1 MLLSFLFGIIDK
13 IKYLIIEKVFF
24 MVLKEFT
31 DLSKKLT
38 KDYFDSIDLDGV
50 NPPEIRDGVSSYFLR
65 GGKRFR
71 PALCLMCAAAA
82 GGEKSIEMAVPVAC
96 ASELYHIF
104 TLVHDDIIDD
114 DDVRRGG
121 PTVHIKVRNDLLTEY
136 GSELN

>member
-1 MLLSFLFGIIDK
+1 MLLN
-13 IKYLIIEKVFF
+13 
-24 MVLKEFT
+24 EFI

-38 KDYFDSIDLDGV
+38 NEYFSTLDKTLIA
-50 NPPEIRDGVSSYFLR
+50 PPEIRDGVSSYFLR

-71 PALCLMCAAAA
+71 PALVLMCAAAA
-82 GGEKSIEMAVPVAC
+82 GGEKAIEAAVPVAC

-121 PTVHIKVRNDLLTEY
+121 PTVHI
-136 GSELN
+136 